1 MPARSH
7 TINSMSRHIRPMTA
21 DDLPAVAAIDALSN
35 PLAWSEESL
44 AEELVRQ
51 TSRYLVL
58 EVDGFVQGFIG
69 IWLMVGEAHVTMVA
83 VHPSLRGQGM
93 GEALLIAG
101 IRVARA
107 EHQEVV
113 TLEVRRSNDAAIGL
127 YRKYGFVEVG
137 MRRAYYDDN
146 REDALIYTSPPLASD
161 TYRARFERL
170 AKDREVPSLLP
181 PSPTP

>member
-1 MPARSH
+1 
-7 TINSMSRHIRPMTA
+7 MSQLIRPMA
-21 DDLPAVAAIDALSN
+21 VDDVPGVAVIDALSN

-58 EVDGFVQGFIG
+58 DVDGVVQGFVG
-69 IWLMVGEAHVTMVA
+69 IWLMVGEAHITMVA
-83 VHPSLRGQGM
+83 VHPALRGQGL

-101 IRVARA
+101 MRLARA

-113 TLEVRRSNDAAIGL
+113 TLEVRRSNGAAIGL

-146 REDALIYTSPPLASD
+146 REDALIYTSPPLGSD
-161 TYRARFERL
+161 TYWSRFERL
-170 AKDREVPSLLP
+170 AKGRELPSLL
-181 PSPTP
+181 

>member
-1 MPARSH
+1 MSH
-7 TINSMSRHIRPMTA
+7 LIRPMTI
-21 DDLPAVAAIDALSN
+21 DDVPGVAVVDALSN

-58 EVDGFVQGFIG
+58 EIDGVVQGFIG
-69 IWLMVGEAHVTMVA
+69 IWLMVGEAHITMVA
-83 VHPSLRGQGM
+83 VHPQLRGQGL

-101 IRVARA
+101 IRLARA

-113 TLEVRRSNDAAIGL
+113 TLEVRRSNGAAIGL

-146 REDALIYTSPPLASD
+146 REDALIYTSPPLGSD
-161 TYRARFERL
+161 TYRARFELL
-170 AKDREVPSLLP
+170 AKGRELPSLLSP
-181 PSPTP
+181 PLPP